1 MIADKTALLVVDVQD
16 KLLVKIPA
24 AQVLVRNIAFLIDG
38 ARLVD
43 VPVSATEQYPK
54 GLGPTNPTLAAKL
67 PERPEK
73 TAFSSCAVPSI
84 IADFRKQNR
93 SQILVSGME
102 THVCILH
109 TAFDLLAAGFEVF
122 LPVDALAG
130 RYTFDH
136 DIALRRL
143 EKAGAILT
151 TCETA
156 LFEWVGGAGH
166 PKFKQISA
174 LVQERMKILAPVWS

>member
-1 MIADKTALLVVDVQD
+1 MFAEKTALLVIDVQD

-24 AQVLVRNIAFLIDG
+24 AQSLVRNISFLIDG
-38 ARLVD
+38 ARIVD
-43 VPVSATEQYPK
+43 VPVFATEQYPK
-54 GLGPTNPTLAAKL
+54 GLGPTNAILAEKL

-73 TAFSSCAVPSI
+73 TAFSSCAVPSVV
-84 IADFRKQNR
+84 AGFRRQNR

-102 THVCILH
+102 THVCVLH
-109 TAFDLLAAGFEVF
+109 TTFDLLAEGFQVF

-130 RYTFDH
+130 RYTLDH

-156 LFEWVGGAGH
+156 LFEWVGGASH

-174 LVQERMKILAPVWS
+174 LVQERMKIVTPV